1 MFSRIQPLYSN
12 FKKITITHKINTTMK
27 KYILTIMLFSLGF
40 AGYAQ
45 VGIGTAS
52 PTTTLHVVESG
63 SFSSTTGITI
73 PVVTEDMTTTTIDG
87 TEPSQLVY
95 STNASSTG
103 YYYWN
108 GTAWTALVPA
118 DAARTVTETSD
129 SSYSIQ
135 LSDDIIVYGGGTA
148 SFTFPTGAT
157 IGKTFTIIAAGAG
170 DITLDTL
177 TDGSNTLPG
186 GSGSTYIYLGEIDG
200 SEEWAALHSY

>member
-1 MFSRIQPLYSN
+1 
-12 FKKITITHKINTTMK
+12 MK

-73 PVVTEDMTTTTIDG
+73 PVVAEDMTTTTTDG
-87 TEPSQLVY
+87 TEVSQLVY

-108 GTAWTALVPA
+108 GTAWKALVPSSPTL
-118 DAARTVTETSD
+118 RFVT
-129 SSYSIQ
+129 
-135 LSDDIIVYGGGTA
+135 
-148 SFTFPTGAT
+148 
-157 IGKTFTIIAAGAG
+157 
-170 DITLDTL
+170 
-177 TDGSNTLPG
+177 G
-186 GSGSTYIYLGEIDG
+186 GSALANSDLNNYVIPTSAGTFDLSNLTPSDGDKITILYELTGFVSVSVTGVTFAPGSDVATSSPGVNLSYIYNASNSTWYDILN
-200 SEEWAALHSY
+200 

>member
-1 MFSRIQPLYSN
+1 
-12 FKKITITHKINTTMK
+12 MK

-45 VGIGTAS
+45 VGIGTAT

-73 PVVTEDMTTTTIDG
+73 PVVTEDMTTTTTDG

-95 STNASSTG
+95 STNASSMG

-118 DAARTVTETSD
+118 GYGIATGSITSTLGITNVSDPGPYTVLDSD
-129 SSYSIQ
+129 RVINVTH
-135 LSDDIIVYGGGTA
+135 D
-148 SFTFPTGAT
+148 
-157 IGKTFTIIAAGAG
+157 
-170 DITLDTL
+170 
-177 TDGSNTLPG
+177 
-186 GSGSTYIYLGEIDG
+186 SGSTYTLSLPDPSSHTGRMICIISSATTQQIQFSTNSPTGGTQIVPSGGASLLISNG
-200 SEEWAALHSY
+200 SEWKLLRAGF

>member
-1 MFSRIQPLYSN
+1 
-12 FKKITITHKINTTMK
+12 MK

-103 YYYWN
+103 YYYWT
-108 GTAWTALVPA
+108 GAAWTPLVPA
-118 DAARTVTETSD
+118 GYGIATGSITSTLGITNVNDPGPYTVLDSD
-129 SSYSIQ
+129 RVINVTFDDGSDYILSLPDPSSHTGRMICIISSAFTQQIQ
-135 LSDDIIVYGGGTA
+135 FSTNSPTGGTQIVPSGGA
-148 SFTFPTGAT
+148 SLVISNGAEW
-157 IGKTFTIIAAGAG
+157 KLLRAGF
-170 DITLDTL
+170 
-177 TDGSNTLPG
+177 
-186 GSGSTYIYLGEIDG
+186 
-200 SEEWAALHSY
+200 

>member
-1 MFSRIQPLYSN
+1 
-12 FKKITITHKINTTMK
+12 MK

-52 PTTTLHVVESG
+52 PTLTLEVVESG

-73 PVVTEDMTTTTIDG
+73 PVVTEDMTTTTTVG

-108 GTAWTALVPA
+108 GTAWTPLVPA
-118 DAARTVTETSD
+118 GYGIATGSITSTLGITNVSTAGPYTVLDSD
-129 SSYSIQ
+129 RVINVTFDNGSDYILSLPDPSSHTGRMIC
-135 LSDDIIVYGGGTA
+135 IISSATTQQF
-148 SFTFPTGAT
+148 SFQP
-157 IGKTFTIIAAGAG
+157 IHPLEVLK
-170 DITLDTL
+170 LYHQVVL
-177 TDGSNTLPG
+177 L
-186 GSGSTYIYLGEIDG
+186 
-200 SEEWAALHSY
+200 

>member
-1 MFSRIQPLYSN
+1 
-12 FKKITITHKINTTMK
+12 MK

-45 VGIGTAS
+45 VGIGTAT

-103 YYYWN
+103 YYYWT
-108 GTAWTALVPA
+108 GAAWTALVPEP
-118 DAARTVTETSD
+118 DLVTKSLVTVSSD
-129 SSYSIQ
+129 GGSYTASST
-135 LSDDIIVYGGGTA
+135 DDIIRYTGDGDLQLTLPDVVPVGKIYYIINNCFGNDHTITFSNTIQGQTIQTA
-148 SFTFPTGAT
+148 SPGTGSSFMH
-157 IGKTFTIIAAGAG
+157 I
-170 DITLDTL
+170 
-177 TDGSNTLPG
+177 
-186 GSGSTYIYLGEIDG
+186 GSGDYVPVSGY
-200 SEEWAALHSY
+200 

>member
-1 MFSRIQPLYSN
+1 
-12 FKKITITHKINTTMK
+12 MK

-45 VGIGTAS
+45 VGIGTAT

-73 PVVTEDMTTTTIDG
+73 PVVTEDMTTTTTDG

-118 DAARTVTETSD
+118 DAARTVTETSN

-135 LSDDIIVYGGGTA
+135 LTDDIIVYDGGTA
-148 SFTFPTGAT
+148 SFTFPSGAT
-157 IGKTFTIIAAGAG
+157 IGKTFTIIAAGTG

-186 GSGSTYIYLGEIDG
+186 GSGSTYIYLGLIDG
-200 SEEWAALHSY
+200 NEEWAALHSY